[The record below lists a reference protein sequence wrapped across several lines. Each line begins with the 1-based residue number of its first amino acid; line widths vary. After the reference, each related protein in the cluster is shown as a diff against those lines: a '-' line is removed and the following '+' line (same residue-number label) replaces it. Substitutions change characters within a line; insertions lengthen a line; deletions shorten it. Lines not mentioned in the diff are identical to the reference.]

1 MPLEVYLIMKGYAQM
16 QQQIQEILRGGLSEK

>member
-1 MPLEVYLIMKGYAQM
+1 MPLEVYLIMKDYAQM